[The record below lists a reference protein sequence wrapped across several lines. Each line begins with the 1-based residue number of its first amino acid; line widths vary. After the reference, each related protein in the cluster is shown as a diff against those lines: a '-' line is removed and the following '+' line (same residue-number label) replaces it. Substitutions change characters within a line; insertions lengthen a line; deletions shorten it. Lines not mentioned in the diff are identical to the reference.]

1 MNDYG
6 SLTDKQNYSNQLRF
20 STKAR
25 MERYISYN
33 LLAIKNRFIY
43 VHHKGQIDVGSNIFL
58 EFIENI
64 YFENLVQ
71 EEYYKDYLEK
81 VVKDA
86 LNENMLD
93 EVAVDEEIYISL
105 VILLVEPYLNTKHIT
120 KAIDIF
126 EKVCNKYPHNDLL
139 KQNKDHLASIKRES
153 K

>member
-1 MNDYG
+1 MNGIFLIIYW
-6 SLTDKQNYSNQLRF
+6 QL
-20 STKAR
+20 KIDL
-25 MERYISYN
+25 YI
-33 LLAIKNRFIY
+33 
-43 VHHKGQIDVGSNIFL
+43 HHKGQIDVGSNIFL
-58 EFIENI
+58 EIYRKYEIGNI

-86 LNENMLD
+86 FNENMLD
-93 EVAVDEEIYISL
+93 EVAVDEEIDISL
-105 VILLVEPYLNTKHIT
+105 VILLVEAYLNTDHIT
-120 KAIDIF
+120 KVIDIF

>member
-1 MNDYG
+1 M
-6 SLTDKQNYSNQLRF
+6 F
-20 STKAR
+20 
-25 MERYISYN
+25 
-33 LLAIKNRFIY
+33 
-43 VHHKGQIDVGSNIFL
+43 
-58 EFIENI
+58 
-64 YFENLVQ
+64 Q

-126 EKVCNKYPHNDLL
+126 KKVCNKYPHNDLL

>member
-58 EFIENI
+58 EFIENM
-64 YFENLVQ
+64 E
-71 EEYYKDYLEK
+71 
-81 VVKDA
+81 
-86 LNENMLD
+86 
-93 EVAVDEEIYISL
+93 
-105 VILLVEPYLNTKHIT
+105 
-120 KAIDIF
+120 
-126 EKVCNKYPHNDLL
+126 
-139 KQNKDHLASIKRES
+139 
-153 K
+153 